1 MAGGR
6 EFTSKRVKI
15 STQLQVRIPAELYN
29 RYGFGNEAECVA
41 TPTGVEFR
49 PLKSAAEQSTDLL
62 QQLVAEGYSGD
73 DLIEEFRLRVADEID
88 GPQYEDEAAEY
99 EE

>member
-88 GPQYEDEAAEY
+88 GPQYDDETAEY

>member
-15 STQLQVRIPAELYN
+15 SAQLQVRIPSELYN

-49 PLKSAAEQSTDLL
+49 PLKSAAEQSADLL
-62 QQLVAEGYSGD
+62 QQLVAGGYSGD
-73 DLIEEFRLRVADEID
+73 DLIEEFRLRVADEIE
-88 GPQYEDEAAEY
+88 GPQYDDMDY